1 MAGLLAAADG
11 SNAGDVLVVTHGG
24 VVRTVERSL
33 GATPGRLPNL
43 AGRWIMAPAPGR
55 LTLGE
60 RVVLVDPDD
69 VTLPGDQ
76 SEQDPVSPK
85 KT

>member
-1 MAGLLAAADG
+1 
-11 SNAGDVLVVTHGG
+11 
-24 VVRTVERSL
+24 
-33 GATPGRLPNL
+33 
-43 AGRWIMAPAPGR
+43 MAPAPGR